1 MDVDTRTIIR
11 WVGAALTLAG
21 GLVHLKLWDGIKDW
35 PNDNLARM
43 FLLNV
48 VASVVAAIAVAV
60 WDHWIPVIGA
70 LGRRQRHTAR
80 VRHQPHRHRRAVHD
94 VEGLGKFTEAGFD
107 PSPEALLALVSEI
120 GAAAAL
126 VYVLAFTPLPRQ
138 IGRSLAEPTCER
150 FARESRRK
158 HSGGTALGWIRG

>member
-1 MDVDTRTIIR
+1 MDVDTRTIVR
-11 WVGAALTLAG
+11 WVGAAFTLGG

-48 VASVVAAIAVAV
+48 VASVVAATAVAV

-70 LGRRQRHTAR
+70 L
-80 VRHQPHRHRRAVHD
+80 AVVNGTLLAFGISRTDTGVPFTD

-107 PSPEALLALVSEI
+107 PSPEALLALVFEI

-126 VYVLAFTPLPRQ
+126 VTVLAMTPLLL
-138 IGRSLAEPTCER
+138 S
-150 FARESRRK
+150 FNRRV
-158 HSGGTALGWIRG
+158 RG

>member
-70 LGRRQRHTAR
+70 L
-80 VRHQPHRHRRAVHD
+80 AVVNGTLLAFGISRTDTGVPFTD

-138 IGRSLAEPTCER
+138 IGR
-150 FARESRRK
+150 FAR
-158 HSGGTALGWIRG
+158 